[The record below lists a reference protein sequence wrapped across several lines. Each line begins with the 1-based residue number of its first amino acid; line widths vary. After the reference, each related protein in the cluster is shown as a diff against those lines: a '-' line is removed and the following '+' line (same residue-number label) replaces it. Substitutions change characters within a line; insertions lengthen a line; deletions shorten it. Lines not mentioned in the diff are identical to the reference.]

1 MLKIKEEHRDAI
13 LQYLLSRPMAEV
25 EAGVI
30 ILRNLESI
38 KEASKESKQVK

>member
-13 LQYLLSRPMAEV
+13 LQYLLSRPMAEALETP

-30 ILRNLESI
+30 EFDGDNFYITI
-38 KEASKESKQVK
+38 